1 MTLPL
6 LSRFP
11 FHDCELYPS
20 ASGISSEPTSFHIHF
35 PFPHTATIIPHLYYS
50 NNFLTGFLSPG
61 FAPFYLVWKML
72 WSWCFEKQIWLHDSL
87 LSNISI
93 NPIAL
98 KRTTQF
104 PWPFHPSS
112 FTLQVLIHH
121 HLYSSPDWMI
131 FFFFS
136 VLSNPCF
143 LSLETS
149 HMLPQLGFLSPDLCP
164 SPVNTHEKYRLQII
178 CSRMPSLIPLPRLV
192 IPTIK
197 ISTSSIFH

>member
-6 LSRFP
+6 LSRLP

-20 ASGISSEPTSFHIHF
+20 ASEISSEPTSFHIHF

-72 WSWCFEKQIWLHDSL
+72 QFWCFEKQIWLHDSL

-93 NPIAL
+93 NPVTL

-112 FTLQVLIHH
+112 FILQVLIHH

-131 FFFFS
+131 FFFS
-136 VLSNPCF
+136 VLNNPCF
-143 LSLETS
+143 LIGNITHVASAWFSLSWPLSFTS
-149 HMLPQLGFLSPDLCP
+149 EHTWKIQTSNHL
-164 SPVNTHEKYRLQII
+164 LQDAF
-178 CSRMPSLIPLPRLV
+178 PN
-192 IPTIK
+192 
-197 ISTSSIFH
+197 STV